1 MELHIANS
9 IQEIPLIL
17 TQSSELN
24 HCLYSPIL
32 HVNYNTNQTA

>member
-1 MELHIANS
+1 MELQIANS

-24 HCLYSPIL
+24 HWLYSPIL
-32 HVNYNTNQTA
+32 YMNYNANQIA